1 MGVFSDAQAQLS
13 ELLGVAQPLDS
24 GNGVRF
30 RTGSTRFATLYSHN
44 LASGNLAEIAF
55 EVKNLAAK
63 AEQSENSMASL
74 VERLRLETG
83 QPVNIDPQHKWPRV
97 GLSKKEHVDI
107 VISAIS
113 SILHKE
119 R

>member
-13 ELLGVAQPLDS
+13 ELFGVGQPLMS

-30 RTGSTRFATLYSHN
+30 RSGSTGLVTLYSRN

-55 EVKNLAAK
+55 KVKNLAAK
-63 AEQSENSMASL
+63 AGQSEDSMASL

-83 QPVNIDPQHKWPRV
+83 QTVSINTNYKWPRI

-113 SILHKE
+113 SILHK
-119 R
+119 